1 MAPLASTV
9 VPLAD
14 ALGLVV
20 AEDVLARL
28 AVPRFDHAAMD
39 GYAVRAADIAAAP
52 VTLPVAGVVA
62 AGDAWS
68 GELEVGTALRI
79 MTGAPVPSGADL
91 VVPFEW
97 TDRGESAVSIGRP
110 AVPGQHIRMT
120 GEDVVA
126 GEVAVAA
133 GTRLRPA
140 HLGLL
145 ASVGCA
151 EVVVRPRPRVA
162 VIATGA
168 ELVAPVV
175 EVRGAPAT
183 SLDTPGARDDLAA
196 GAVPDSNSI
205 TIAAAVEAVGGRATV
220 VGPAPDETDA
230 FLTVLT
236 SAAEDADLVVTTGG
250 ISAGDHD
257 VVKAALADRD
267 AMWFGPV
274 AVKPGKPQ
282 GSGVIGTSDG
292 RTVPVVCLPG
302 TPVAAYSS
310 FLLFGVPAIR
320 ALEGRASIV
329 TPVATLG
336 EPVEAN
342 AERTLVLPGRID
354 EAGRVV
360 VLRGHAGHSQRLL
373 ADADVLVVVPPGGS
387 LAAGD
392 PVDVVRLEAT

>member
-1 MAPLASTV
+1 MAPLASTA

-14 ALGLVV
+14 SLGLVV
-20 AEDVLARL
+20 AEDVVARL

-39 GYAVRAADIAAAP
+39 GYAVRAADIASAP
-52 VTLPVAGVVA
+52 VTLPVVGVVA

-68 GELEVGTALRI
+68 GEFGDGTALRI
-79 MTGAPVPSGADL
+79 MTGAPVPSGAEL

-97 TDRGESAVSIGRP
+97 TDRGESSVEIRQSTAAGK
-110 AVPGQHIRMT
+110 HIRIT
-120 GEDVVA
+120 GEDVAA
-126 GEVAVAA
+126 GAVAVAA

-145 ASVGCA
+145 ASVGCT

-168 ELVAPVV
+168 ELVGAG
-175 EVRGAPAT
+175 RG
-183 SLDTPGARDDLAA
+183 DDLAA

-205 TIAAAVEAVGGRATV
+205 TIAAAAEAVGGTATV
-220 VGPAPDETDA
+220 VGPAPDAIDA
-230 FLTVLT
+230 FLAAMEN
-236 SAAEDADLVVTTGG
+236 AAEEADLVVTTGG

-267 AMWFGPV
+267 GMWFGPV

-282 GSGVIGTSDG
+282 GCGVISASDG
-292 RTVPVVCLPG
+292 REVPVVCLPG

-329 TPVATLG
+329 APVATLG

-342 AERTLVLPGRID
+342 PERTLVLPGRID

-392 PVDVVRLEAT
+392 PVDVVRLEAS